1 MRLFE
6 FSQTERLIA
15 KLDKIENL
23 DDADFNIK
31 IPSPITVDDTG
42 DLWDEADGMKCPGD
56 TNEFVNQK
64 RAEVKSAPTKVEIVP
79 HDKMFTGQRYVSGE
93 GLRNYLEN
101 PDREKLP
108 YLHYH
113 NGKYVIFD
121 GNHRIVSDILTGK
134 TSSKCEVKYVDKYID
149 PDGCFI

>member
-6 FSQTERLIA
+6 FNQAAQLIA
-15 KLDKIENL
+15 KLEKIVNEE
-23 DDADFNIK
+23 DPDFNIK
-31 IPSPITVDDTG
+31 IPAPITVDDTG

-64 RAEVKSAPTKVEIVP
+64 RAALKSVPTKIESVP
-79 HDKMFTGQRYVSGE
+79 HDKMFTGQLYVSGE
-93 GLRNYLEN
+93 GLLQYLEN
-101 PDREKLP
+101 QNSEALP

-121 GNHRIVSDILTGK
+121 GNHRIVADVLQGK
-134 TSSKCEVKYVDKYID
+134 TETKCQVKYVDEYID